1 MISGRLQIFAV
12 IAVVLFF
19 MVLIWL
25 LKQNRFALKYS
36 ILWMFSGVVMLL
48 LALFPGLLDG
58 FARLIGVYSAVN
70 ALFAVL
76 IFCGMAL
83 MISLTSILSKEKQEI
98 VRLVQQTA
106 ILEKRV
112 RELEAKLNT
121 EEIEGRD
128 PSELTAE
135 AGKKDGEGRTG
146 V

>member
-128 PSELTAE
+128 PSELAAE
-135 AGKKDGEGRTG
+135 AGKKDREGRTG

>member
-128 PSELTAE
+128 PSELKAE
-135 AGKKDGEGRTG
+135 AGKKDREGRTG

>member
-128 PSELTAE
+128 PSKMAAE
-135 AGKKDGEGRTG
+135 AGKKDREGRTG